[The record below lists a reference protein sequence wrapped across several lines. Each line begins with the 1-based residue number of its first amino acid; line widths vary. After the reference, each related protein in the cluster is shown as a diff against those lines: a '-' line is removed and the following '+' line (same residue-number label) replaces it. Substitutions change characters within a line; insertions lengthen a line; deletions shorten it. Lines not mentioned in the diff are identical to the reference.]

1 MLIAPTIATQLD
13 ALRVERARQVFLVK
27 GAKQGKP
34 VWIYLLVNKALLPV
48 FQHKMGQPGVDVAQ
62 YGEVLYSGWGKEPPE
77 YVVKQL
83 KKEFLQ

>member
-1 MLIAPTIATQLD
+1 MLIAPTVATQLD

-27 GAKQGKP
+27 GTKNGKAGW
-34 VWIYLLVNKALLPV
+34 VYVLINKAMLPV
-48 FQHKMGQPGVDVAQ
+48 FQHKVGQRGVDIAQ
-62 YGEVLYSGWGKEPPE
+62 YGEVLYSGWGMEPPE